1 METTDLVTRYLTVCE
16 KLLTVPK
23 SNVHLYNENLAK
35 ATKMYRDLCLPGM
48 MSTSLTPSDR
58 LRALISFIKNIHDEG
73 VDMLSRYRDLIGVNM
88 HTEYSK
94 SNAIIT
100 IDRENLV
107 NTLVLITRC
116 SDIDS
121 YNRLYTAVT
130 LFNNG
135 YIDMCYDCF
144 EYMACD
150 TTMLID
156 HRVEACRYLYASC
169 EDNYRRVSQEVLLEI
184 IEDVKSYH
192 SEYRYKII
200 AGFIFIKGINTV
212 LNSRRIRVPYDEEFV
227 YTLQNIFFYEKE
239 NDVRYRLLSGQH
251 LLEMEE
257 CITAESKTEIAN
269 MILDIARDNSLEENT
284 RADAAD
290 IVLRCGNEELR
301 NIARQL
307 IVDLGYSAVGTGK
320 TLLDNIK
327 TVYTNSQNVHEFSEQ
342 VDKFIEQIIHEKNI
356 VPPPFET
363 VHNQI
368 SQMLRGKDPKERF
381 NALKALNR
389 ISIDTAKFSKLRVTL
404 AEIFVHVWVRI
415 HLYDNPEIVEEL
427 EGRITEELVEMG
439 DTCSSGH
446 AARFVNVLSAY
457 DETLSISYEQQ
468 IIANV
473 SGRLNALIRD
483 CNNEKIQMAIAMAT
497 SPDPN
502 EEDVVV
508 YKEYIG
514 KCLADIYKELYTE
527 FVGGKFV
534 TASQF
539 EEYFNEAKRRVG

>member
-1 METTDLVTRYLTVCE
+1 METTDLVTRYLIVCE
-16 KLLTVPK
+16 KLLAVPK
-23 SNVHLYNENLAK
+23 SDINLYNENLAK

-48 MSTSLTPSDR
+48 TSTTLSPSDR
-58 LRALISFIKNIHDEG
+58 LRALTSFIKNIHDEG
-73 VDMLSRYRDLIGVNM
+73 IDMLSRYRDLIGVNM
-88 HTEYSK
+88 HNEYSK
-94 SNAIIT
+94 SNAVIN

-130 LFNNG
+130 LYNNG

-150 TTMLID
+150 NTMLID

-169 EDNYRRVSQEVLLEI
+169 EDNYKRASQEVLLEI
-184 IEDVKSYH
+184 IEDHSYQ
-192 SEYRYKII
+192 SEYRYRTI

-212 LNSRRIRVPYDEEFV
+212 LNSRRINVPYDEEFV
-227 YTLQNIFFYEKE
+227 YTLQNIFFYDIT
-239 NDVRYRLLSGQH
+239 NDIRYRLLSGQN
-251 LLEMEE
+251 LLEMEV
-257 CITAESKTEIAN
+257 CVTPESKHEIGS
-269 MILDIARDNSLEENT
+269 MLLDIARNSTLDENT

-301 NIARQL
+301 GIARGL
-307 IVDLGYSAVGTGK
+307 IVELGYSAVGTGK

-368 SQMLRGKDPKERF
+368 SKMLRGIDSKQRF

-427 EGRITEELVEMG
+427 EGRIVEELVEMG

-483 CNNEKIQMAIAMAT
+483 CNDQNIQMAIAMAT
-497 SPDPN
+497 SPDPSP
-502 EEDVVV
+502 EDVAV
-508 YKEYIG
+508 YKEFLG
-514 KCLADIYKELYTE
+514 KCLEQIHTQLYSE
-527 FVGGKFV
+527 FVEGKYV
-534 TASQF
+534 TSKEF
-539 EEYFNEAKRRVG
+539 EEYFTEAKRRVG